1 MRVVAT
7 AGHVDHG
14 KSTLVRALTGMEPDR
29 WAEERRRGMTIGL
42 GFCWTAYD
50 DLGDVAFV
58 DVPGHERFIPTMLA
72 GIGSVPA
79 VMFIVAADEGWM
91 PQSAEHLAALDALD
105 TRHGLLVVTRADL
118 ADPGPALAQARSE
131 IARTSLGSVPAV
143 AVSAQT
149 GEGLDDVHR
158 GVRDLATSL
167 PEPDRD
173 APVRLWVDRAFSI
186 RGAGTVVTGTLP
198 AGTVH
203 RGDRLAVAG
212 TSREVVVK
220 GIQSLGRPADDA
232 AAVARVALNL
242 RGVEPD
248 DVPRGS
254 ALVEPGRWTRTRL
267 LDVRLRGGTSTDLPR
282 ELTVHA
288 GSSALHAQARPLGE
302 DTLRLRLETPV
313 PLHVG
318 DRMLVRDP
326 GSRHLAGV
334 QVLDPAPPDMRRR
347 GSGRRRTEQ
356 LAGMSGQPDGAGE
369 LARRGVVRAPD
380 LVAMGVQPP
389 VAPLAGDW
397 LVAPDL
403 ADALVRRLREAVDDH
418 VRKNPMEA
426 GLPLETARRM
436 LDLPDLALVSALAD
450 RAGEGVLVREG
461 RLTSRTSVPPE
472 VSRAVEPLLAEL
484 AAAPF
489 AAPDADALARLRLGP
504 RELAAAVRAGLL
516 VRLADRVVVAP
527 DAPDRAVAQLG
538 ELPQPFTLSEARQ
551 TLGTTRRVAVPLLEW
566 LQRQGRTR
574 RVGDRHEVV
583 G

>member
-42 GFCWTAYD
+42 GFCWTAYE

-58 DVPGHERFIPTMLA
+58 DVPGHERFVPTMLA

-79 VMFIVAADEGWM
+79 VLFVVAADEGWM
-91 PQSAEHLAALDALD
+91 PQSAEHLASVDALE
-105 TRHGLLVVTRADL
+105 TRHGLLVVTRTDL
-118 ADPGPALAQARSE
+118 ADPASALAQARAE
-131 IARTSLGSVPAV
+131 IGRTSLGSVPAV
-143 AVSAQT
+143 SVSAQT
-149 GEGLDDVHR
+149 GDGLDDVHR
-158 GVRDLATSL
+158 GVRELAASL

-198 AGTVH
+198 AGTVR
-203 RGDRLAVAG
+203 RGDRLSVAG
-212 TSREVVVK
+212 TTREVVVK
-220 GIQSLGRPADDA
+220 GVQSLGRPVDEA
-232 AAVARVALNL
+232 AAAARVALNL
-242 RGVEPD
+242 RGVEPH

-254 ALVEPGRWTRTRL
+254 ALVEPGRWALTKM
-267 LDVRLRGGTSTDLPR
+267 LDVRLRGGSSAELPR
-282 ELTVHA
+282 ELTLHV
-288 GSSALHAQARPLGE
+288 GSAALHAQARPFGA
-302 DTLRLRLETPV
+302 DTVRLRLESAV

-326 GSRHLAGV
+326 GSRRLVGV
-334 QVLDPAPPDMRRR
+334 QVLDPAPPDLRRR
-347 GSGRRRTEQ
+347 GSGRSRTEQ
-356 LAGMSGQPDGAGE
+356 LAGMSGRPDGAQE
-369 LARRGVVRAPD
+369 LARRGIVRAPD
-380 LVAMGVQPP
+380 LLAMGVQPP

-397 LVAPDL
+397 LVAPEL

-418 VRKNPMEA
+418 VRKHPMDA

-436 LDLPDLALVSALAD
+436 LDLPDLALASALAD
-450 RAGEGVLVREG
+450 KAGEGVLLREG

-484 AAAPF
+484 EAAPF
-489 AAPDADALARLRLGP
+489 AAPDADALARLGLGP

-516 VRLADRVVVAP
+516 VRLADRVVVAAG
-527 DAPDRAVAQLG
+527 APDRAVAALG
-538 ELPQPFTLSEARQ
+538 ELRQPFTLSEARQ
-551 TLGTTRRVAVPLLEW
+551 ALGTTRRVAVPLLEW